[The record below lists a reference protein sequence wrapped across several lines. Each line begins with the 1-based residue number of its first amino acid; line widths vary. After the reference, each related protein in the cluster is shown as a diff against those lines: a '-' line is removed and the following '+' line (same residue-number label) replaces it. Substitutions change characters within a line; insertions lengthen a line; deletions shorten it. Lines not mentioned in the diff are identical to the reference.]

1 MIGRPPARPE
11 PGKGA
16 GVVSAM
22 AHLTDD
28 IKTNIKKLSADIEGL
43 RRAAKHSADDI
54 DRAKE
59 LGLQIMQLTERRA
72 LLEKN
77 LTTA

>member
-1 MIGRPPARPE
+1 M
-11 PGKGA
+11 
-16 GVVSAM
+16 S
-22 AHLTDD
+22 HLSND

-43 RRAAKHSADDI
+43 RRAAKRSADDA

-59 LGLQIMQLTERRA
+59 LSLQIMQLTERRA

-77 LTTA
+77 LASA

>member
-1 MIGRPPARPE
+1 
-11 PGKGA
+11 
-16 GVVSAM
+16 M

-43 RRAAKHSADDI
+43 RRAAKHSAEDT

-77 LTTA
+77 LASA

>member
-1 MIGRPPARPE
+1 MIARPDRQE
-11 PGKGA
+11 LGGRG

-28 IKTNIKKLSADIEGL
+28 IRANIKKLSADIEGL
-43 RRAAKHSADDI
+43 RRAAKHSTDDA

-59 LGLQIMQLTERRA
+59 LSLQIMQLTERRT

-77 LTTA
+77 LASA